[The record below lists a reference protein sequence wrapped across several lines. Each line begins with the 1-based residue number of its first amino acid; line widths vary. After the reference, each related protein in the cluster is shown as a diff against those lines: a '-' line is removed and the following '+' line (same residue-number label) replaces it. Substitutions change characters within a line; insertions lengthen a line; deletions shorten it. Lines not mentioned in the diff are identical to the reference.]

1 MCYQVIPFDN
11 SLKQFLPRPQHPFP
25 VIGRLIPRYDGEQ
38 WRLSQELLSSPRVKT
53 YPDDVFDPLDYV
65 NNPDRAAFLAFQGD
79 LCIGS
84 IRLSRRWN
92 QMAWIEDLAVDPPHR
107 GRNVGTMLM
116 DAALSWSRERGLNG
130 VSLETQDWNL
140 LACRFYLRYGFQL
153 GGIDRLLYAAG
164 PYREETALYF
174 YLLPDRNL

>member
-1 MCYQVIPFDN
+1 MSYQVIPFDN

-140 LACRFYLRYGFQL
+140 LRCV
-153 GGIDRLLYAAG
+153 
-164 PYREETALYF
+164 
-174 YLLPDRNL
+174 